1 MKHWIAMVAL
11 ALALSGCSQKDAFA
25 ELSDGAC
32 TKKQAQL
39 VQEHISGQIDAIAKE
54 DWELAYSYASP
65 SFRMAV
71 DISSFINI
79 IGMQYGILV
88 RNQGYGF
95 SGCTIANNKITQ
107 QVGVKGNSGLIDLT
121 YMLSVKESVLGVE
134 SAAFTSADAQL
145 DA

>member
-1 MKHWIAMVAL
+1 M
-11 ALALSGCSQKDAFA
+11 LSGCSQKDAFE

-39 VQEHISGQIDAIAKE
+39 VQGHISSQIDAIAKE
-54 DWELAYSYASP
+54 EWKLAYSFASP

-71 DISSFINI
+71 DITRFINI
-79 IGMQYGILV
+79 ISTQYGVLV
-88 RNQGYGF
+88 ENQGYGF
-95 SGCTIANNKITQ
+95 NNCTVANKRITQ
-107 QVGVKGNSGLIDLT
+107 EVEVKSNSGLIDLT

-134 SAAFTSADAQL
+134 SAVFTSADAQL

>member
-1 MKHWIAMVAL
+1 MKTWIAISVA
-11 ALALSGCSQKDAFA
+11 ALMLSGCSQKPAFEEMA
-25 ELSDGAC
+25 DGTC

-39 VQEHISGQIDAIAKE
+39 VQAHISGQIDAFAKQ
-54 DWELAYSYASP
+54 DWESAYSFASP

-71 DISSFINI
+71 DISRFINI

-88 RNQGYGF
+88 NNQGYVF
-95 SGCTIANNKITQ
+95 SGCTIANNMITQ

-121 YMLSVKESVLGVE
+121 YTLSFKESKLGVE
-134 SAAFTSADAQL
+134 SAMFTSADAQL